1 MKLIL
6 NQPST
11 IDVKVQVII
20 LALKIWVQP
29 AVSVVSVQHDH
40 DYDYYDVVDNHDQD
54 VHDNENKTATCR
66 AFPARARSCLGSY
79 ATGPNRCIGSLDWKL
94 SGF

>member
-1 MKLIL
+1 MIL

-40 DYDYYDVVDNHDQD
+40 NYDYYDVVDNHD
-54 VHDNENKTATCR
+54 
-66 AFPARARSCLGSY
+66 
-79 ATGPNRCIGSLDWKL
+79 
-94 SGF
+94 